1 MRAPPLASLCLSLSL
16 SLVAASETAT
26 NPPAPSSFTC
36 VSGGGDRGGSC
47 FVASCAQLHA
57 AVDAGVSHITL
68 YRNLTAADDARC
80 AFPLRVSRPLTVRGA
95 CGDGTSKCSVSG
107 GGVLVRQDRS
117 ACRQR
122 CTRCENGEGPL
133 FDVRDGGR
141 LTLANLELRGAC
153 NARDGAG
160 GAVVVRSNYRKKVD
174 KGDGD
179 VCSRASIESTPSA
192 WAEADEAAAAV
203 RDLKDERTAAAG
215 LFHETEFDDENV
227 DDDEN
232 VFENVFE
239 NASASLVAVG
249 VAFVENLAVGGG
261 GDAGNTNT
269 DGRYGR
275 SSSPP
280 NGRGGAVAVFGASA
294 SATFLE
300 CAFEGNEAWGSAS
313 AGAIDPHAADV
324 GEGGAVFLRRGV
336 ARVFRSAFT
345 RNVAEKEGGAV
356 YADRGARVSLE
367 ASTFSGN
374 VVADD
379 YWDGGGAVFLGDGG
393 TSARADVARFV
404 RNQVAVYP
412 RGARRSPAAAARSP
426 SCEARRLCSS
436 TRSSGATRA
445 AGARCART
453 TRRGASRRRG
463 GAGTRGTPRR
473 RRRCSARTSPRM
485 TGSGNQGGR
494 TWSACSA
501 FSVTDQVTR
510 VCPARPPRF
519 PCRSARSSPTTPR
532 ERDARAP
539 PPSAFAFETAPQI
552 VAGTETSTAALTVPG
567 SGRSGL
573 GTAERSGV
581 GVRGAAPPS
590 ELESAFA
597 AALPRRVERRRRRRR
612 LRRSRGLERGGGQL
626 ARARGARRPRTRRRQ
641 FLNETRV
648 ICGMICGITTP
659 RVPRRASRL

>member
-160 GAVVVRSNYRKKVD
+160 GAVVVRSNYRKKVE

-313 AGAIDPHAADV
+313 AGAIDAYAADV

-379 YWDGGGAVFLGDGG
+379 YWDGGGAVFLGDRG

-404 RNQVAVYP
+404 GNQVAVYP
-412 RGARRSPAAAARSP
+412 DARRKALTCGGGAVSVVRGAEAVFKYALFERNAAPRGGAVCAHDAAARFASP
-426 SCEARRLCSS
+426 GRSGDGDGDGDASASS
-436 TRSSGATRA
+436 AVFRENESAHDWFGKPGGKDVECVQCFFGDAITEKGDASMPESASPA
-445 AGARCART
+445 LSLSKCA
-453 TRRGASRRRG
+453 
-463 GAGTRGTPRR
+463 
-473 RRRCSARTSPRM
+473 
-485 TGSGNQGGR
+485 
-494 TWSACSA
+494 
-501 FSVTDQVTR
+501 FVTDDA
-510 VCPARPPRF
+510 ARKNGA
-519 PCRSARSSPTTPR
+519 C
-532 ERDARAP
+532 AP
-539 PPSAFAFETAPQI
+539 PPSAERRAPFETAPQI
-552 VAGTETSTAALTVPG
+552 VDLGTETSTAGLTVPGSPG

-573 GTAERSGV
+573 GVAERSGV
-581 GVRGAAPPS
+581 GVRGAAPPNA
-590 ELESAFA
+590 LESAFA
-597 AALPRRVERRRRRRR
+597 AALLGESNGAGDGVAFVVAAG
-612 LRRSRGLERGGGQL
+612 SSAAADAGSS
-626 ARARGARRPRTRRRQ
+626 ARREAPTRRAEGS
-641 FLNETRV
+641 F
-648 ICGMICGITTP
+648 
-659 RVPRRASRL
+659 

>member
-160 GAVVVRSNYRKKVD
+160 GAVVVRSNYRKKVE
-174 KGDGD
+174 KGDVD
-179 VCSRASIESTPSA
+179 VCSPASIESKPSA

-227 DDDEN
+227 DDD
-232 VFENVFE
+232 ENVFE

-313 AGAIDPHAADV
+313 AGAIDAYAADV

-379 YWDGGGAVFLGDGG
+379 YWDGGGAVFLGDQG

-404 RNQVAVYP
+404 GNQVAVYP
-412 RGARRSPAAAARSP
+412 DARRKALTCGGGAVSVVRGAEAVFKYALFERNAAPRGGAVCAHDAAARFASP
-426 SCEARRLCSS
+426 GRSGDGDGDGDASASS
-436 TRSSGATRA
+436 AVFRENESAHDWFGKP
-445 AGARCART
+445 
-453 TRRGASRRRG
+453 G
-463 GAGTRGTPRR
+463 GKDVECVQCFFGD
-473 RRRCSARTSPRM
+473 
-485 TGSGNQGGR
+485 GSGDASMPRASPALSLSKCAFVADDAARKNG
-494 TWSACSA
+494 AC
-501 FSVTDQVTR
+501 
-510 VCPARPPRF
+510 
-519 PCRSARSSPTTPR
+519 
-532 ERDARAP
+532 AP
-539 PPSAFAFETAPQI
+539 PPSAFAFETEPQI

-597 AALPRRVERRRRRRR
+597 AALLGESNGDGDGVAFVVAAG
-612 LRRSRGLERGGGQL
+612 SSAAADAGSS
-626 ARARGARRPRTRRRQ
+626 ARREAPTRRAEGS
-641 FLNETRV
+641 F
-648 ICGMICGITTP
+648 
-659 RVPRRASRL
+659 

>member
-160 GAVVVRSNYRKKVD
+160 GAVVVRSNYRKKVE
-174 KGDGD
+174 KGDVD
-179 VCSRASIESTPSA
+179 VCSPASIESKPSA

-227 DDDEN
+227 DDD
-232 VFENVFE
+232 ENVFE

-313 AGAIDPHAADV
+313 AGAIDAYAADV

-379 YWDGGGAVFLGDGG
+379 YWDGGGAVFLGDQG

-404 RNQVAVYP
+404 GNQVAVYP
-412 RGARRSPAAAARSP
+412 DARRKALT
-426 SCEARRLCSS
+426 C
-436 TRSSGATRA
+436 G
-445 AGARCART
+445 
-453 TRRGASRRRG
+453 G
-463 GAGTRGTPRR
+463 GAV
-473 RRRCSARTSPRM
+473 
-485 TGSGNQGGR
+485 
-494 TWSACSA
+494 
-501 FSVTDQVTR
+501 SV
-510 VCPARPPRF
+510 
-519 PCRSARSSPTTPR
+519 
-532 ERDARAP
+532 
-539 PPSAFAFETAPQI
+539 
-552 VAGTETSTAALTVPG
+552 
-567 SGRSGL
+567 
-573 GTAERSGV
+573 
-581 GVRGAAPPS
+581 VRGAEAVFKYALFERNAAP
-590 ELESAFA
+590 
-597 AALPRRVERRRRRRR
+597 
-612 LRRSRGLERGGGQL
+612 RGGE
-626 ARARGARRPRTRRRQ
+626 A
-641 FLNETRV
+641 
-648 ICGMICGITTP
+648 
-659 RVPRRASRL
+659 

>member
-160 GAVVVRSNYRKKVD
+160 GAVVVRSNYRKKVE
-174 KGDGD
+174 KGDVD
-179 VCSRASIESTPSA
+179 VCSPASIESKPSA

-227 DDDEN
+227 DDD
-232 VFENVFE
+232 ENVFE

-313 AGAIDPHAADV
+313 AGAIDAYAADV

-379 YWDGGGAVFLGDGG
+379 YWDGGGAVFLGDQG

-404 RNQVAVYP
+404 GNQVAVYP
-412 RGARRSPAAAARSP
+412 DARRKALTCGGGAVSVVRGAEAVFKYALFERNAAPRGGAVCAHDAAARFASP
-426 SCEARRLCSS
+426 GRSGDGRDASASS
-436 TRSSGATRA
+436 AVFRENESAHDWFGKP
-445 AGARCART
+445 
-453 TRRGASRRRG
+453 G
-463 GAGTRGTPRR
+463 GKDVECVQCFFGD
-473 RRRCSARTSPRM
+473 
-485 TGSGNQGGR
+485 GSGDASMPRASPALSLSKCAFVADDAARKNG
-494 TWSACSA
+494 AC
-501 FSVTDQVTR
+501 
-510 VCPARPPRF
+510 
-519 PCRSARSSPTTPR
+519 
-532 ERDARAP
+532 AP
-539 PPSAFAFETAPQI
+539 PPSAFAFETEPQI

-597 AALPRRVERRRRRRR
+597 AALLGESNGDGDGVAFVVAAG
-612 LRRSRGLERGGGQL
+612 SSAAADAGSS
-626 ARARGARRPRTRRRQ
+626 ARREAPTRRAEGS
-641 FLNETRV
+641 F
-648 ICGMICGITTP
+648 
-659 RVPRRASRL
+659 

>member
-1 MRAPPLASLCLSLSL
+1 MAPPHSRAPRGPDEATAMRAPPLASLCLSLSL

-160 GAVVVRSNYRKKVD
+160 GAVVVRSNYSRKKVE

-179 VCSRASIESTPSA
+179 VCSRVSIEPTPSA
-192 WAEADEAAAAV
+192 WADADEAAAAV
-203 RDLKDERTAAAG
+203 RDLWDERTAAAR
-215 LFHETEFDDENV
+215 LFHEKALK
-227 DDDEN
+227 DDEN
-232 VFENVFE
+232 VFENE

-269 DGRYGR
+269 FVTT
-275 SSSPP
+275 SPP

-313 AGAIDPHAADV
+313 AGAMDAYAADV

-336 ARVFRSAFT
+336 ARFVRSAFT

-356 YADRGARVSLE
+356 YADRGARVSVE

-379 YWDGGGAVFLGDGG
+379 YWDGGGALFLGDRG

-404 RNQVAVYP
+404 GNQVAVYP
-412 RGARRSPAAAARSP
+412 DARRKALTCGGGAVSVVRGADTVFKYALFERNAAPRGGAVCVHDAAARFASP
-426 SCEARRLCSS
+426 G
-436 TRSSGATRA
+436 RSGDGDGDGDASA
-445 AGARCART
+445 ASAVFRENESAHDWFGKP
-453 TRRGASRRRG
+453 G
-463 GAGTRGTPRR
+463 GKDVECVQCFFGD
-473 RRRCSARTSPRM
+473 
-485 TGSGNQGGR
+485 GSGDASMPRASPALSLSKCAFVADDAARKNG
-494 TWSACSA
+494 AC
-501 FSVTDQVTR
+501 
-510 VCPARPPRF
+510 
-519 PCRSARSSPTTPR
+519 
-532 ERDARAP
+532 AP

-552 VAGTETSTAALTVPG
+552 VAGTEISTATLTVPG
-567 SGRSGL
+567 SGL
-573 GTAERSGV
+573 GTGLERSGV

-597 AALPRRVERRRRRRR
+597 AALLGESNGAGDGVAFVVAAG
-612 LRRSRGLERGGGQL
+612 SSAAADAGSS
-626 ARARGARRPRTRRRQ
+626 ARREAPTRRAESS
-641 FLNETRV
+641 F
-648 ICGMICGITTP
+648 
-659 RVPRRASRL
+659 

>member
-1 MRAPPLASLCLSLSL
+1 MRAFPLASLCLGLGL
-16 SLVAASETAT
+16 GLGLVAASETAT
-26 NPPAPSSFTC
+26 APSSFTC
-36 VSGGGDRGGSC
+36 VSANRGGTC

-57 AVDAGVSHITL
+57 AVDAGVAHITL
-68 YRNLTAADDARC
+68 YRNLTKC
-80 AFPLRVSRPLTVRGA
+80 SFPLRVSRPLTVRGA

-160 GAVVVRSNYRKKVD
+160 GAVVVRSNYSRKKVE

-179 VCSRASIESTPSA
+179 VCSRVSIEPTPSA
-192 WAEADEAAAAV
+192 WADADEAAAAV
-203 RDLKDERTAAAG
+203 RDLWDERTAAAR
-215 LFHETEFDDENV
+215 LFHEKAFEN
-227 DDDEN
+227 EN
-232 VFENVFE
+232 VFENENE

-261 GDAGNTNT
+261 GDAGNTNAFVT
-269 DGRYGR
+269 T
-275 SSSPP
+275 SPP

-313 AGAIDPHAADV
+313 AGAMDAYAADV

-336 ARVFRSAFT
+336 ALFVRSAFT

-356 YADRGARVSLE
+356 YADRGARVSVE

-379 YWDGGGAVFLGDGG
+379 YWDGGGALFLGDRG

-404 RNQVAVYP
+404 GNQVAVYP
-412 RGARRSPAAAARSP
+412 DARRKALTCGGGAVSVVRGAETVFKYALFERNAAPRGGAVCVHDAAARFASP
-426 SCEARRLCSS
+426 G
-436 TRSSGATRA
+436 RSGDGRDASA
-445 AGARCART
+445 ASAVFRENESAHDWFGKP
-453 TRRGASRRRG
+453 G
-463 GAGTRGTPRR
+463 GKDVECVQCFFGD
-473 RRRCSARTSPRM
+473 
-485 TGSGNQGGR
+485 GSGDASMPRASPAVSLSKCAFVADDAARKNG
-494 TWSACSA
+494 AC
-501 FSVTDQVTR
+501 
-510 VCPARPPRF
+510 
-519 PCRSARSSPTTPR
+519 
-532 ERDARAP
+532 AP

-552 VAGTETSTAALTVPG
+552 VAGTEISTATLTVPE
-567 SGRSGL
+567 SGL
-573 GTAERSGV
+573 STAERSGV

-597 AALPRRVERRRRRRR
+597 AALLGESNGAGDGVAFVVAAG
-612 LRRSRGLERGGGQL
+612 SSAAADAGSS
-626 ARARGARRPRTRRRQ
+626 ARREAPTRRAEGS
-641 FLNETRV
+641 F
-648 ICGMICGITTP
+648 
-659 RVPRRASRL
+659 

>member
-160 GAVVVRSNYRKKVD
+160 GAVVVRSNYRKKVE
-174 KGDGD
+174 KGDVD
-179 VCSRASIESTPSA
+179 VCSPASIESKPSA
-192 WAEADEAAAAV
+192 WAEADEATAAV

-227 DDDEN
+227 DDD
-232 VFENVFE
+232 ENVFE

-313 AGAIDPHAADV
+313 AGAIDAYAADV

-379 YWDGGGAVFLGDGG
+379 YWDGGGAVFLGDQG

-404 RNQVAVYP
+404 GNQVAVYP
-412 RGARRSPAAAARSP
+412 DARRKALTCGGGAVSVVRGAEAVFKYALFERNAAPRGGAVCAHDAAARFASP
-426 SCEARRLCSS
+426 GRSGDGRDASASS
-436 TRSSGATRA
+436 AVFRENESAHDWFGKP
-445 AGARCART
+445 
-453 TRRGASRRRG
+453 G
-463 GAGTRGTPRR
+463 GKDVECVQCFFGD
-473 RRRCSARTSPRM
+473 
-485 TGSGNQGGR
+485 GSGDASMPRASPALSLSKCAFVADDAARKNG
-494 TWSACSA
+494 AC
-501 FSVTDQVTR
+501 
-510 VCPARPPRF
+510 
-519 PCRSARSSPTTPR
+519 
-532 ERDARAP
+532 AP

-597 AALPRRVERRRRRRR
+597 AALLGESNGDGDGVAFVVAAG
-612 LRRSRGLERGGGQL
+612 SSAAADAGSS
-626 ARARGARRPRTRRRQ
+626 ARREAPTRRAEGS
-641 FLNETRV
+641 F
-648 ICGMICGITTP
+648 
-659 RVPRRASRL
+659 

>member
-68 YRNLTAADDARC
+68 YRDLTAADDARC

-160 GAVVVRSNYRKKVD
+160 GAVVVRSNYRKKVE
-174 KGDGD
+174 KGDVD
-179 VCSRASIESTPSA
+179 VCSPASIESKPSA

-227 DDDEN
+227 DDD
-232 VFENVFE
+232 ENVFE

-294 SATFLE
+294 SATFLK
-300 CAFEGNEAWGSAS
+300 CAFEGNEAWGARPSARSTRTRRTS
-313 AGAIDPHAADV
+313 ARARLPPA
-324 GEGGAVFLRRGV
+324 RRR
-336 ARVFRSAFT
+336 ARFSSAFT

-367 ASTFSGN
+367 ASTFSGKRR
-374 VVADD
+374 
-379 YWDGGGAVFLGDGG
+379 GGRLLGRRRAVFLGDQG

-404 RNQVAVYP
+404 GNQVAVYP
-412 RGARRSPAAAARSP
+412 DARRKALTCGGGASP
-426 SCEARRLCSS
+426 SCEGGGCVPS
-436 TRSSGATRA
+436 TRSERNAHA

-453 TRRGASRRRG
+453 TRRRASRRRG
-463 GAGTRGTPRR
+463 GTGDGRDASASSAVFRENESAHDWFGKPGGKDVECVQCFFGDGSGDAVAPRASPALSLSKCAFVADDAAR
-473 RRRCSARTSPRM
+473 KNGACARAERLRVRNRTSDR
-485 TGSGNQGGR
+485 
-494 TWSACSA
+494 
-501 FSVTDQVTR
+501 
-510 VCPARPPRF
+510 
-519 PCRSARSSPTTPR
+519 
-532 ERDARAP
+532 
-539 PPSAFAFETAPQI
+539 
-552 VAGTETSTAALTVPG
+552 
-567 SGRSGL
+567 
-573 GTAERSGV
+573 
-581 GVRGAAPPS
+581 RGD
-590 ELESAFA
+590 
-597 AALPRRVERRRRRRR
+597 
-612 LRRSRGLERGGGQL
+612 
-626 ARARGARRPRTRRRQ
+626 
-641 FLNETRV
+641 
-648 ICGMICGITTP
+648 
-659 RVPRRASRL
+659 

>member
-1 MRAPPLASLCLSLSL
+1 MRRHTRAARTGETTAMRAFPLASLCLGLGL
-16 SLVAASETAT
+16 GLGLVAASETAT
-26 NPPAPSSFTC
+26 APSSFTC
-36 VSGGGDRGGSC
+36 VSANRGGTC

-57 AVDAGVSHITL
+57 AVDAGVAHITL
-68 YRNLTAADDARC
+68 YRNLTKC
-80 AFPLRVSRPLTVRGA
+80 SFPLRVSRPLTVRGA

-313 AGAIDPHAADV
+313 AGAIDAYAADV

-379 YWDGGGAVFLGDGG
+379 YWDGGGAVFLGDQG

-404 RNQVAVYP
+404 GNQVAVYP
-412 RGARRSPAAAARSP
+412 DARRKALTCGGGAVSVVRGAEAVFKYALFERNAAPRGGAVCAHDAAARFASP
-426 SCEARRLCSS
+426 GRSGDGRDASASS
-436 TRSSGATRA
+436 AVFRENESAHDWFGKP
-445 AGARCART
+445 
-453 TRRGASRRRG
+453 G
-463 GAGTRGTPRR
+463 GKDVECVQCFFGD
-473 RRRCSARTSPRM
+473 
-485 TGSGNQGGR
+485 GSGDASMPRASPALSLSKCAFVADDAARKNG
-494 TWSACSA
+494 AC
-501 FSVTDQVTR
+501 
-510 VCPARPPRF
+510 
-519 PCRSARSSPTTPR
+519 
-532 ERDARAP
+532 AP

-597 AALPRRVERRRRRRR
+597 AALLGESNGDGDGVAFVVAAG
-612 LRRSRGLERGGGQL
+612 SSAAADAGSS
-626 ARARGARRPRTRRRQ
+626 ARREAPTRRAEGS
-641 FLNETRV
+641 F
-648 ICGMICGITTP
+648 
-659 RVPRRASRL
+659 

>member
-160 GAVVVRSNYRKKVD
+160 GAVVVRSNYSRKKVEE
-174 KGDGD
+174 GDGD

-261 GDAGNTNT
+261 GDAGNTNAFVT
-269 DGRYGR
+269 T
-275 SSSPP
+275 SPP

-313 AGAIDPHAADV
+313 AGAMDAYAADV

-336 ARVFRSAFT
+336 ALFVRSAFT

-356 YADRGARVSLE
+356 YADRGARVSVE

-379 YWDGGGAVFLGDGG
+379 YWDGGGALFLGDRG

-404 RNQVAVYP
+404 GNQVAVYP
-412 RGARRSPAAAARSP
+412 DARRKALTCGGGAVSVVRGAEAVFKYALFERNAAPRGGAVCVHDAAARFASP
-426 SCEARRLCSS
+426 G
-436 TRSSGATRA
+436 RSGDGRDASA
-445 AGARCART
+445 ASAVFRENESAHDWFGKP
-453 TRRGASRRRG
+453 G
-463 GAGTRGTPRR
+463 GKDVECVQCFFGD
-473 RRRCSARTSPRM
+473 
-485 TGSGNQGGR
+485 GSGDASMPRASPAVSLSKCAFVADDAARKNG
-494 TWSACSA
+494 AC
-501 FSVTDQVTR
+501 
-510 VCPARPPRF
+510 
-519 PCRSARSSPTTPR
+519 
-532 ERDARAP
+532 AP

-552 VAGTETSTAALTVPG
+552 VAGTEISTATLTVPE
-567 SGRSGL
+567 SGL
-573 GTAERSGV
+573 STAERSGV

-597 AALPRRVERRRRRRR
+597 AALLGESNGAGDGVAFVVAAG
-612 LRRSRGLERGGGQL
+612 SSAAADAGSS
-626 ARARGARRPRTRRRQ
+626 ARREAPTRRAEGS
-641 FLNETRV
+641 F
-648 ICGMICGITTP
+648 
-659 RVPRRASRL
+659 

>member
-160 GAVVVRSNYRKKVD
+160 GAVVVRSNYSRKKVE

-179 VCSRASIESTPSA
+179 VCSRVSIEPTPSA
-192 WAEADEAAAAV
+192 WADADEAAAAV
-203 RDLKDERTAAAG
+203 RDLWDERTAAAR
-215 LFHETEFDDENV
+215 LFHEKAFEN
-227 DDDEN
+227 EN
-232 VFENVFE
+232 VFENENE

-261 GDAGNTNT
+261 GDAGNTNAFVT
-269 DGRYGR
+269 T
-275 SSSPP
+275 SPP

-313 AGAIDPHAADV
+313 AGAMDAYAADV

-336 ARVFRSAFT
+336 ALFVRSAFT

-356 YADRGARVSLE
+356 YADRGARVSVE

-379 YWDGGGAVFLGDGG
+379 YWDGGGALFLGDRG

-404 RNQVAVYP
+404 GNQVAVYP
-412 RGARRSPAAAARSP
+412 DARRKALTCGGGAVSVVRGAETVFKYALFERNAAPRGGAVCVHDAAARFASP
-426 SCEARRLCSS
+426 G
-436 TRSSGATRA
+436 RSGD
-445 AGARCART
+445 G
-453 TRRGASRRRG
+453 
-463 GAGTRGTPRR
+463 
-473 RRRCSARTSPRM
+473 
-485 TGSGNQGGR
+485 
-494 TWSACSA
+494 
-501 FSVTDQVTR
+501 
-510 VCPARPPRF
+510 
-519 PCRSARSSPTTPR
+519 
-532 ERDARAP
+532 RDASAASAVFRENESAHDWFGKPGGKDVECVQCFFGDGSPGDASMPESASPALSLSKCAFVADDAARKNGACAP

-552 VAGTETSTAALTVPG
+552 VAGTEISTATLTVPE
-567 SGRSGL
+567 SGL
-573 GTAERSGV
+573 STAERSGV
-581 GVRGAAPPS
+581 GVRGAAPLS

-597 AALPRRVERRRRRRR
+597 AALLGESNGAGDGVAFVVAAG
-612 LRRSRGLERGGGQL
+612 SSAAADAGSS
-626 ARARGARRPRTRRRQ
+626 ARREAPTRRAEGS
-641 FLNETRV
+641 F
-648 ICGMICGITTP
+648 
-659 RVPRRASRL
+659 

>member
-1 MRAPPLASLCLSLSL
+1 MAPPHSRAPRVPDEATAMRAPPLASLCLSLSL

-160 GAVVVRSNYRKKVD
+160 GAVVVRSNYRKKVE
-174 KGDGD
+174 KGDVD
-179 VCSRASIESTPSA
+179 VCSPASIESKPSA

-227 DDDEN
+227 DDD
-232 VFENVFE
+232 ENVFE

-313 AGAIDPHAADV
+313 AGAIDAYAADV

-379 YWDGGGAVFLGDGG
+379 YWDGGGAVFLGDQG

-404 RNQVAVYP
+404 GNQVAVYP
-412 RGARRSPAAAARSP
+412 DARRKALTCGGGAVSVVRGAEAVFKYALFERNAAPRGGAVCAHDAAARFASP
-426 SCEARRLCSS
+426 GRSGDGRDASASS
-436 TRSSGATRA
+436 AVFRENESAHDWFGKP
-445 AGARCART
+445 
-453 TRRGASRRRG
+453 G
-463 GAGTRGTPRR
+463 GKDVECVQCFFGD
-473 RRRCSARTSPRM
+473 
-485 TGSGNQGGR
+485 GSGDASMPRASPALSLSKCAFVADDAARKNG
-494 TWSACSA
+494 AC
-501 FSVTDQVTR
+501 
-510 VCPARPPRF
+510 
-519 PCRSARSSPTTPR
+519 
-532 ERDARAP
+532 AP

-597 AALPRRVERRRRRRR
+597 AALLGESNGDGDGVAFVVAAG
-612 LRRSRGLERGGGQL
+612 SSAAADAGSS
-626 ARARGARRPRTRRRQ
+626 ARREAPTRRAEGS
-641 FLNETRV
+641 F
-648 ICGMICGITTP
+648 
-659 RVPRRASRL
+659 

>member
-160 GAVVVRSNYRKKVD
+160 GAVVVRSNYRKKVE
-174 KGDGD
+174 KGDVD
-179 VCSRASIESTPSA
+179 VCSPASIESKPSA

-227 DDDEN
+227 DDD
-232 VFENVFE
+232 ENVFE

-313 AGAIDPHAADV
+313 AGAIDAYAADV

-379 YWDGGGAVFLGDGG
+379 YWDGGGAVFLGDQG

-404 RNQVAVYP
+404 GNQVAVYP
-412 RGARRSPAAAARSP
+412 DARRKALTCGGGAVSVVRGAEAVFKYALFERNAAPRGGAVCAHDAAARFASP
-426 SCEARRLCSS
+426 GRSGDGRDASASS
-436 TRSSGATRA
+436 AVFRENESAHDWFGKP
-445 AGARCART
+445 
-453 TRRGASRRRG
+453 G
-463 GAGTRGTPRR
+463 GKDVECVQCFFGD
-473 RRRCSARTSPRM
+473 
-485 TGSGNQGGR
+485 GSGDASMPRASPALSLSKCAFVADDAARKNG
-494 TWSACSA
+494 AC
-501 FSVTDQVTR
+501 
-510 VCPARPPRF
+510 
-519 PCRSARSSPTTPR
+519 
-532 ERDARAP
+532 AP

-597 AALPRRVERRRRRRR
+597 AALLGESNGDGDGVAFVVAAG
-612 LRRSRGLERGGGQL
+612 SSAAADAGSS
-626 ARARGARRPRTRRRQ
+626 ARREAPTRRAEGS
-641 FLNETRV
+641 F
-648 ICGMICGITTP
+648 
-659 RVPRRASRL
+659 

>member
-160 GAVVVRSNYRKKVD
+160 GAVVVRSNYRKKVE
-174 KGDGD
+174 KGDVD
-179 VCSRASIESTPSA
+179 VCSPASIESKPSA

-227 DDDEN
+227 DDD
-232 VFENVFE
+232 ENVFE

-313 AGAIDPHAADV
+313 AGAIDAYAADV

-379 YWDGGGAVFLGDGG
+379 YWDGGGAVFLGDQG

-404 RNQVAVYP
+404 GNQVAVYP
-412 RGARRSPAAAARSP
+412 DARRKALTCGGGAVSVVRGAEAVFKYALFERNAAPR
-426 SCEARRLCSS
+426 
-436 TRSSGATRA
+436 
-445 AGARCART
+445 GARCART
-453 TRRGASRRRG
+453 TRRRASRRRG
-463 GAGTRGTPRR
+463 GAGTGGTPRR

-519 PCRSARSSPTTPR
+519 PCRNARSSPTTPR
-532 ERDARAP
+532 ERTARARRRRAPSRSKPHLRSSRGLKRRRRRSRFPDRGDRGWVP
-539 PPSAFAFETAPQI
+539 P
-552 VAGTETSTAALTVPG
+552 
-567 SGRSGL
+567 
-573 GTAERSGV
+573 
-581 GVRGAAPPS
+581 RG
-590 ELESAFA
+590 LESAFA
-597 AALPRRVERRRRRRR
+597 ARRRRVSWS
-612 LRRSRGLERGGGQL
+612 RRSR
-626 ARARGARRPRTRRRQ
+626 RR
-641 FLNETRV
+641 
-648 ICGMICGITTP
+648 CS
-659 RVPRRASRL
+659 ASRTATATASPSS